1 MSQSLPQHHRPDE
14 QWSNLAAEL
23 AVDELI
29 AEKLIT
35 EDQADFARRIV
46 ARQIYVLLISN
57 CRPTT
62 GNGAEQA

>member
-1 MSQSLPQHHRPDE
+1 MSQNLPQHHRPDE

-29 AEKLIT
+29 AGKLIMQ
-35 EDQADFARRIV
+35 DQADFARRIV
-46 ARQIYVLLISN
+46 AQQIYVLLISN

>member
-1 MSQSLPQHHRPDE
+1 MSQSRPKHHRPDE

-23 AVDELI
+23 AVDELT
-29 AEKLIT
+29 AGRLIM

-46 ARQIYVLLISN
+46 AQQIYVLLISN